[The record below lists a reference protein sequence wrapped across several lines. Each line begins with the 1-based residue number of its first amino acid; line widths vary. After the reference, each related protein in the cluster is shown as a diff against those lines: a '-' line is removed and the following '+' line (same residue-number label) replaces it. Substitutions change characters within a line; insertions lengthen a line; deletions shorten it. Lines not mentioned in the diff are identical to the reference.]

1 MCPAWGAKIGKSG
14 RNFGPILLFASIF
27 IIFVV
32 TLIPNLMK
40 RLSLLVVAMLLATAS
55 FAQVKKSP
63 APERTGWDKEY
74 PLYGQV
80 KSVTISSYDIVNKFG
95 KNEKGELKDRETY
108 IFNSAG
114 DVEQCLKYG
123 EYVLKYHYN
132 TGGVEIHKYSFGELV
147 TCTANKYD
155 ENGRVVES
163 AVYDGEG
170 ALQTMTFNEY
180 DSEDN
185 LIEEIEYDSSGK
197 VTAITCYGYD
207 EQGNCTSI
215 EMYDSYDSL
224 EQEETII
231 WIRQS
236 FTYDSAGN
244 IAECLISSG
253 SVHSLCLSHYD
264 ANGNLVEWECRKS
277 LDDSLEFKNV
287 LSYDE
292 SGDNLESIITYEP
305 RFDGR
310 MMVPISIT
318 EYNIVYGGEE
328 AEFTFADFTEEE
340 IIVEEVDVKED
351 GEEQVFVKVERM
363 PSFAGGDLNTFRQWF
378 GGEFKYP
385 AEAAKNGIQGRVVV
399 KFVIEKDGKLTN
411 IEFLQSPDPV
421 FNKEIVRVLKK
432 SPKWTPGYQQDRPV
446 RVSYVLPLDIRLQ

>member
-1 MCPAWGAKIGKSG
+1 MCKIGL
-14 RNFGPILLFASIF
+14 NFSPILLLFGSF
-27 IIFVV
+27 LIFVE
-32 TLIPNLMK
+32 TLTFYILMK
-40 RLSLLVVAMLLATAS
+40 RLSLLFVAMLLATIS

-63 APERTGWDKEY
+63 APERYGWDQEY
-74 PLYGQV
+74 PLYGEV
-80 KSVTISSYDIVNKFG
+80 KSVTISHYEYVSKFG

-108 IFNSAG
+108 FFNSAG
-114 DVEQCLKYG
+114 DVEQYVKDGEYGLKYC
-123 EYVLKYHYN
+123 YN
-132 TGGVEIHKYSFGELV
+132 TDGVEIHKYSFGELV
-147 TCTANKYD
+147 TYTANKYD

-163 AVYDGEG
+163 AVYDSAG

-185 LIEEIEYDSSGK
+185 HIREIVYDSSGT

-224 EQEETII
+224 AQEETII
-231 WIRQS
+231 WIHQS

-253 SVHSLCLSHYD
+253 SVHSVCLFHYD
-264 ANGNLVEWECRKS
+264 ANGNLVEMECRNS
-277 LDDSLEFKNV
+277 LYDSLEYKEI

-292 SGDNLESIITYEP
+292 SGDNLKSIITYEP

-318 EYNIVYGGEE
+318 EYNIVYVGEE
-328 AEFTFADFTEEE
+328 AEFTFADFDEEE
-340 IIVEEVDVKED
+340 LVAEVDD
-351 GEEQVFVKVERM
+351 EQVFVNVERM
-363 PSFAGGDLNTFRQWF
+363 PSFMGGDFNTFRQWF
-378 GGEFKYP
+378 CTEFKYP
-385 AEAAKNGIQGRVVV
+385 AIAVENGIQGRVVV

-411 IEFLQSPDPV
+411 IEFLQSPDPI
-421 FNKEIVRVLKK
+421 FNDEVIRVLKM
-432 SPKWTPGYQQDRPV
+432 SPKWTPGYQGDKPV
-446 RVSYVLPLDIRLQ
+446 RVSYVFTIRLNLN

>member
-1 MCPAWGAKIGKSG
+1 
-14 RNFGPILLFASIF
+14 
-27 IIFVV
+27 
-32 TLIPNLMK
+32 
-40 RLSLLVVAMLLATAS
+40 MLLATAS

-108 IFNSAG
+108 VFNSAG
-114 DVEQCLKYG
+114 DVEQCVKSV

-132 TGGVEIHKYSFGELV
+132 TDGVEIHKYSFGKLV

-185 LIEEIEYDSSGK
+185 HIGEIEYDSSGK
-197 VTAITCYGYD
+197 VTAITCYEYN
-207 EQGNCTSI
+207 EQGDCTSI
-215 EMYDSYDSL
+215 ECYDSYESL
-224 EQEETII
+224 AQENSLIGI
-231 WIRQS
+231 HQS

-244 IAECLISSG
+244 IAKCLISG
-253 SVHSLCLSHYD
+253 SVHSLCLFHYD
-264 ANGNLVEWECRKS
+264 ANGNLVEIECRKS
-277 LDDSLEFKNV
+277 LDDSLVYKEI

-318 EYNIVYGGEE
+318 ECNIVYVGEE
-328 AEFTFADFTEEE
+328 DEFSFADFTEEE

-363 PSFAGGDLNTFRQWF
+363 PSFAGGDLNTFRMWF

-385 AEAAKNGIQGRVVV
+385 AIAAENGIQGRLVV
-399 KFVIEKDGKLTN
+399 KFVIEKDGRLTN

-421 FNKEIVRVLKK
+421 FNDEVIRVLKK

-446 RVSYVLPLDIRLQ
+446 RVSYVLPIDIRLQ